1 MRLLV
6 TQLQGQA
13 WWDRHM
19 HQALLSFAVPKADI
33 AGQTRHTTLYTAPEA
48 GILGQ
53 TRNNTYTAPGADMVG
68 QTAVVHFSH
77 TLPYKRSTW
86 LKNAK
91 AKGKKKPLIIVGHQ
105 L

>member
-1 MRLLV
+1 
-6 TQLQGQA
+6 
-13 WWDRHM
+13 M
-19 HQALLSFAVPKADI
+19 HQTLLSFAVPKADI

-48 GILGQ
+48 DILGQ

-91 AKGKKKPLIIVGHQ
+91 AKGKKKPLIIVQHK